1 VARPDG
7 VSAVRQAVTEH
18 LEAHARA
25 DTRVHDI
32 RLALSEG
39 VTNAVVHAFRGRLEP
54 GIVVVGVCVD
64 RAAGATELTVR
75 DDGVGLSPR
84 DDSPGIGLGM
94 PLIHRLADE
103 VVYRRPAGGGT
114 ELWMRFQP

>member
-1 VARPDG
+1 MARPD
-7 VSAVRQAVTEH
+7 AVATARLAVTDH
-18 LEAHARA
+18 LRAH
-25 DTRVHDI
+25 TLGGSRVDDI

-39 VTNAVVHAFRGRLEP
+39 VTNAVVHAFRDRIEP
-54 GIVVVGVCVD
+54 GTVVIEISVTPG
-64 RAAGATELTVR
+64 GATVLTVR

-103 VVYRRPAGGGT
+103 VEYRRPPGGGT
-114 ELWMRFQP
+114 ELWMCFQP

>member
-1 VARPDG
+1 VARPD
-7 VSAVRQAVTEH
+7 AVATARIAVTDH
-18 LEAHARA
+18 LRDHGLGHR
-25 DTRVHDI
+25 RVDDI

-39 VTNAVVHAFRGRLEP
+39 VSNAVVHAFRDRAEP
-54 GIVVVGVCVD
+54 GTVVIHICVTP
-64 RAAGATELTVR
+64 RGATVLTVR
-75 DDGVGLSPR
+75 DDGVGLSER

-103 VVYRRPAGGGT
+103 VEYRSPPGGGT